1 MLLPRLYPRVLPGI
15 PHNEKHAKRLLGDLP
30 AVESHA
36 AEKGCSKSEAT
47 FDTINRGT
55 TNFPIAQMLVPNIMP
70 HAILMID
77 DPREVED
84 ILRRRGK
91 EFDRS
96 SMTAAFFKPLLP
108 KASISLFTTPE
119 LKAQKKLWADSM
131 SSDFLKTVVA
141 PHAFRTVSLLVDIW
155 RLKVGTEFQA
165 QSDLLDGL
173 MDLMWATVLGSDLG
187 VLSSKLAAPP
197 TTRADLYLLPKAAAT
212 SRQMFF
218 DATSFLEGESVY
230 TRAGWGQL
238 RSGFINLL
246 PGYHRV
252 RKNMNRE
259 MKRLIA
265 AARSRPQ
272 QKHGSQNSGMTCA
285 MDFVLER
292 ELQLADKGNIVEAT
306 NLEQELM
313 LFMIAGIDSTAFTL
327 AWCLKLLS
335 KHQQIQHELR
345 DALKTAFG
353 DCDNGESLPP
363 VHDLAS
369 KDIPYLDAFIHE
381 MLRIANTSGS
391 VVRRATTDT
400 TVLGCS
406 VPAGTELVLNTR
418 VIKTPISVDET
429 LRSITCREAQTKRPR
444 GGVEG
449 PSGQNLEAFD
459 PRRWLYSDTEGM
471 DVFDPEALPTL
482 LFSHGTRGCFG
493 KRLAMLNLRVF
504 IVILVFSFKFMP
516 IPESKDDWSA
526 DEAIFRSPKQCL
538 VKLSVCDQ

>member
-1 MLLPRLYPRVLPGI
+1 M
-15 PHNEKHAKRLLGDLP
+15 
-30 AVESHA
+30 
-36 AEKGCSKSEAT
+36 
-47 FDTINRGT
+47 
-55 TNFPIAQMLVPNIMP
+55 
-70 HAILMID
+70 
-77 DPREVED
+77 
-84 ILRRRGK
+84 
-91 EFDRS
+91 
-96 SMTAAFFKPLLP
+96 
-108 KASISLFTTPE
+108 
-119 LKAQKKLWADSM
+119 
-131 SSDFLKTVVA
+131 
-141 PHAFRTVSLLVDIW
+141 
-155 RLKVGTEFQA
+155 
-165 QSDLLDGL
+165 
-173 MDLMWATVLGSDLG
+173 
-187 VLSSKLAAPP
+187 
-197 TTRADLYLLPKAAAT
+197 
-212 SRQMFF
+212 
-218 DATSFLEGESVY
+218 
-230 TRAGWGQL
+230 
-238 RSGFINLL
+238 
-246 PGYHRV
+246 
-252 RKNMNRE
+252 
-259 MKRLIA
+259 
-265 AARSRPQ
+265 
-272 QKHGSQNSGMTCA
+272 
-285 MDFVLER
+285 
-292 ELQLADKGNIVEAT
+292 
-306 NLEQELM
+306 
-313 LFMIAGIDSTAFTL
+313 
-327 AWCLKLLS
+327 LS

-493 KRLAMLNLRVF
+493 KLSRDPCLHMPSGPFIQRLTEDNQGKRLAMLNLRVF